1 MRTIINLDYQAHS
14 TPLFSK
20 LGILDIFHVNTVHLK
35 SPNSCFVIIIT
46 YCSHCN
52 SIFLL
57 QMAKFTAMVQ
67 EQPINIARIYVV
79 QILRNLLFSTQVL
92 KFGTLFL
99 FQSLVR
105 QIFLALRRKCKS
117 FLRAST
123 YSTSASSPSI
133 NYNAVNKNFCTLKRQ
148 INDDDDGGVTKKE
161 HKFT

>member
-67 EQPINIARIYVV
+67 EQLINIARICVV

-105 QIFLALRRKCKS
+105 QTFLALRRKCKS

-123 YSTSASSPSI
+123 YSTSASSPS
-133 NYNAVNKNFCTLKRQ
+133 KL
-148 INDDDDGGVTKKE
+148 
-161 HKFT
+161 

>member
-20 LGILDIFHVNTVHLK
+20 LGILVIFHVNTVHLK

-57 QMAKFTAMVQ
+57 QMAKFTSMVQ

-79 QILRNLLFSTQVL
+79 QISRNLQFSTQVL

-105 QIFLALRRKCKS
+105 SLIRKCKS
-117 FLRAST
+117 FFLRAST
-123 YSTSASSPSI
+123 YSTSAFSPSI
-133 NYNAVNKNFCTLKRQ
+133 NYNVVNENFCTLKRQ
-148 INDDDDGGVTKKE
+148 INDDDDGGVKKKE

>member
-67 EQPINIARIYVV
+67 EQPINIARICVV

-117 FLRAST
+117 CKST

>member
-67 EQPINIARIYVV
+67 EQPINIARICVV

-148 INDDDDGGVTKKE
+148 INDDDDGGVIKKE

>member
-1 MRTIINLDYQAHS
+1 
-14 TPLFSK
+14 
-20 LGILDIFHVNTVHLK
+20 
-35 SPNSCFVIIIT
+35 
-46 YCSHCN
+46 
-52 SIFLL
+52 
-57 QMAKFTAMVQ
+57 MAKFIAMVQ
-67 EQPINIARIYVV
+67 EQPINIARICVV

-133 NYNAVNKNFCTLKRQ
+133 NYNAVNKNFCALKRQ

-161 HKFT
+161 QKFT

>member
-20 LGILDIFHVNTVHLK
+20 QGILDIFHVNTVHLK

-57 QMAKFTAMVQ
+57 QMAIFIAMVQ
-67 EQPINIARIYVV
+67 EQPINIARICVV

-105 QIFLALRRKCKS
+105 QIFLALRRKSLTPPFSEAQK
-117 FLRAST
+117 
-123 YSTSASSPSI
+123 
-133 NYNAVNKNFCTLKRQ
+133 V
-148 INDDDDGGVTKKE
+148 VTPPL
-161 HKFT
+161 FPPPLPPC